1 MPARLEHLAQLAL
14 GKGNGILEHDVLN
27 LDLPPRV
34 KLEDDHRL
42 AKRLFVPDLVPHL
55 GLVVAPFLVFLLQEA
70 CVGENSRPVEGLPG
84 AGADFFAKLV
94 SLELAATGIALEQN
108 LRDHRLAHQRVGHL
122 HSAGNLLVSHVNVLK
137 KPGVAEVVNVVITG
151 FARVGFAC
159 LESDIGPD
167 QLLAGRRL
175 PLVLNDY
182 FLNQPRPGSRAA
194 DLPQSL
200 SAPHQHT
207 DDDRLAKRAQPP
219 RRVSQPAGRRR
230 C

>member
-14 GKGNGILEHDVLN
+14 GKGNNILEHDVLN

-42 AKRLFVPDLVPHL
+42 AKRLFMPDLVPHL
-55 GLVVAPFLVFLLQEA
+55 GLVVAPFLVFLLEEA

-84 AGADFFAKLV
+84 ARADFFAKLV
-94 SLELAATGIALEQN
+94 SLELAATGVALEQN

-137 KPGVAEVVNVVITG
+137 KPGVAEVVNVVIAG

-159 LESDIGPD
+159 LEPDIGPN

-175 PLVLNDY
+175 PLVLDDY
-182 FLNQPRPGSRAA
+182 FLNQPRTGSRTA

-219 RRVSQPAGRRR
+219 SRVSQPAGRRR